1 MRAALAAIALL
12 CPLLAGAGGFRAA
25 ELSSDQR
32 QLVVTLRDGER
43 FMAPSLPEQ
52 VKFDAPRISA
62 DGRHVGWLAY
72 YDNCC
77 TSYPIPLFLV
87 VMDEDRHLHRF
98 DGIQLAVFAW
108 CFSKDSRAVA
118 FRQAPLHFSNAEHH
132 ELRRIAD
139 ERLLAQHDAPEG
151 FDDDAQAQRRLPPWA
166 RCVPR

>member
-1 MRAALAAIALL
+1 MKTALAAAALL
-12 CPLLAGAGGFRAA
+12 CPLLAGASGFRSA
-25 ELSSDQR
+25 ELSNDRQ
-32 QLVVTLRDGER
+32 QLVITTRDGER
-43 FMAPSLPEQ
+43 FSAPSLPEQ
-52 VKFDAPRISA
+52 VEFAAPRVSP

-77 TSYPIPLFLV
+77 TSYPIPLYLV
-87 VMDEDRHLHRF
+87 VLDEDRHLHRF
-98 DGIQLAVFAW
+98 DGVKMAVFGW

-139 ERLLAQHDAPEG
+139 EQLLAEHDAPDG
-151 FDDDAQAQRRLPPWA
+151 FDDDEQARRRLPAWA